1 MINTMVNRAL
11 PPSHP
16 GAVLRELF
24 MKERNLTITELAK
37 GLGMTR
43 ANLSAIVNE
52 RAGISPELAVKL
64 SAAFDSSAMFWTN
77 LQTNYELWHAEK
89 KVKRSK
95 IRHFKLPGER
105 HSAHV

>member
-1 MINTMVNRAL
+1 MLKRAL
-11 PPSHP
+11 PPAHP
-16 GAVLRELF
+16 GTVLSELF

-43 ANLSAIVNE
+43 ANLSAVINE

-64 SAAFDSSAMFWTN
+64 SAAFGNSATFWTN

-89 KVKRSK
+89 KIKRSR
-95 IRHFKLPGER
+95 IRRFKLPR
-105 HSAHV
+105 IRQSAHV

>member
-1 MINTMVNRAL
+1 MLKRAL

-16 GAVLRELF
+16 GTVLNELF
-24 MKERNLTITELAK
+24 IKERNLTITELAK

-43 ANLSAIVNE
+43 ANVSAVINE

-64 SAAFDSSAMFWTN
+64 SAAFGNSATFWTN

-89 KVKRSK
+89 KVKRSR
-95 IRHFKLPGER
+95 IRHFKLPGTR
-105 HSAHV
+105 QSAHA

>member
-1 MINTMVNRAL
+1 MLKRAL

-16 GAVLRELF
+16 GTILRELF
-24 MKERNLTITELAK
+24 MKERELTITELSK

-43 ANLSAIVNE
+43 ANLSAIINE

-64 SAAFDSSAMFWTN
+64 SAAFGNSATFWTN

-89 KVKRSK
+89 KVKRSM
-95 IRHFKLPGER
+95 IHRFKLPGGR
-105 HSAHV
+105 QSAHA